1 MHNRQRSAFT
11 TIESEGA
18 LLPVDVLQRISQMDA
33 GVGGMSA
40 EAYHCGGEKLNE
52 VISDAWTAL
61 LRVWRAF
68 QEAREHL
75 TADENGERLT
85 REGWLLPLF
94 RKLDSGQLY
103 PAQPMQLGEKP
114 HTTSHGWQHV
124 PIHLVG
130 LRTGLD
136 EISRNPLTGYRFSP
150 YSLVQELL
158 NRSQDHLWG
167 VVTNGLRL
175 RLLRKNASL
184 TRQAYVEFDLEAMM
198 QGECYSDFVLF
209 WLLCHQSRVE
219 GERPGDC
226 WLEKWSHLA
235 QEQGVRV
242 LDQLRDGVEAAIN
255 VLGSGF
261 LAHPANHELHEKLRA
276 GRLRGQ
282 DYYNQVLRLV
292 YRLLILFVAADRD
305 VLFNPQADEIA
316 RKRFIHY
323 YSTTRLRALAGLR
336 VGTRHSDLFRALW
349 VVMEQLGGDTA
360 CMPLGLPA
368 LNGFL
373 FSREALPD
381 LAGCELTNHDL
392 LDAVRSLAFTD
403 HGPMRRSVD
412 YKNLGSEEL
421 GSIYESLL
429 ELHPEFNV
437 ESATFTLST
446 ASGNARKTTG
456 SYYTPTSLIDCLL
469 DSALMPVLKEAS
481 SKPDAERAILAL
493 KVCDPACG
501 SGHFLIAAAHRIAK
515 ELAAVRTGTEEPGPE
530 ERRAALRDVVS
541 HCIYG
546 VDINPMAVELCKVS
560 LWMEAIEPGK
570 PLSFLDAHIQ
580 CGNSLL
586 GATPALLRNGI
597 PDEVFEPIEGDDKKI
612 CAEFKKRNKQ
622 LRAGQQSLF
631 REDREDAIWEQQ
643 GTLMNSMLQLEE
655 MREDTVEELHR
666 KESFFKDLVQSG
678 VYTNALL
685 WANAWCAAFVWK
697 KTAEMRPPITDEEFR
712 DIGKNPHTLPAW
724 RKEEIERLARQYQ
737 FFHWHLAFPD
747 VFRVPTGDES
757 PENEQA
763 GWSGGFDVVLGN
775 PPWERIKIQE
785 KEWFAARQ
793 PAIAG
798 APNAAA
804 RRKMIAALQSSPQ
817 PGEREL
823 YAAFMED
830 QRQATGESHFVRD
843 SGRYPLCGRG
853 DVNTY
858 ALFAENMRWIVAPTG
873 RVGCIVPSGIATDD
887 TTKFFFRDVME
898 SHTLASLYS
907 FENEEF
913 IFPAVHHA
921 TKFCLLTL
929 TGPNRPKPAA
939 DFVFFARRT
948 EHLKEEARHF
958 TLSAADIALL
968 NPNTRTCPIFRSTR
982 DMELTKAIYQ
992 RVPVL
997 IKEGSPEVN
1006 PWNVSFRRMFDMA
1019 NDSHLFRTRE
1029 QLEREGWKLSG
1040 NVFHKGAERYVP
1052 LYEGKMIW
1060 HFNHRFG
1067 TYEGATKEEANQGK
1081 LPELSEEQHADP
1093 SFIAVPRYWVHE
1105 VHTPEI
1111 INDGRA
1117 GFPVFRDVTNSSVLR
1132 TAIFS
1137 IVPLVLCGD
1146 TTHVVILDYKNPYES
1161 LYVASCGSSF
1171 IFDYITRQKLGGSHL
1186 KYFVVKQLP
1195 MLPPHQFK
1203 LRCHWDRQISI
1214 GEWIAPRAL
1223 ELTYTAWDLE
1233 AFARDCGYDGPPFRW
1248 DEERRFL
1255 LRCELDAAYFHL
1267 YGIAR
1272 EDVDYIMDTFRVW
1285 REKEEKQCGEFRTKR
1300 VILEIYDEMQRA
1312 MESGEAYRTR
1322 VTPGPADPA
1331 VAHPARVKVEVRG
1344 D

>member
-1 MHNRQRSAFT
+1 MHHRQRLAFT
-11 TIESEGA
+11 TIDSEGA

-33 GVGGMSA
+33 SVGGMRA
-40 EAYHCGGEKLNE
+40 EDYHCTGEKLNE

-68 QEAREHL
+68 QEARGHL
-75 TADENGERLT
+75 PAEDSGERLT
-85 REGWLLPLF
+85 RERWLLPLF
-94 RKLDSGQLY
+94 RKLDYGQLY
-103 PAQPMQLGEKP
+103 PVQPLQIGEKP
-114 HTTSHGWQHV
+114 YPISHGWQHV

-130 LRTGLD
+130 LRTRLD

-167 VVTNGLRL
+167 VVANGLRL

-198 QGECYSDFVLF
+198 QGECYADFVLF

-255 VLGSGF
+255 VLGRGF
-261 LAHPANHELHEKLRA
+261 LAHPANQDLREKLRA
-276 GRLRGQ
+276 GRLSGQ

-292 YRLLILFVAADRD
+292 YRLLILFVAEDRD
-305 VLFNPQADEIA
+305 VLFHPQADEVA
-316 RKRFIHY
+316 RKRYIDY
-323 YSTTRLRALAGLR
+323 YSTTRLRRMAGLR
-336 VGTRHSDLFRALW
+336 VGSRHSDLFYGLW
-349 VVMEQLGGDTA
+349 LVMEQLGGDSP

-373 FSREALPD
+373 FSQQALPD

-403 HGPMRRSVD
+403 QGSMRRSVD

-437 ESATFTLST
+437 ESATFALTT

-481 SKPDAERAILAL
+481 SKPNAEQAILAL

-570 PLSFLDAHIQ
+570 PLSFLDAHIRE
-580 CGNSLL
+580 GNSLL
-586 GATPALLRNGI
+586 GATPALLRNGL
-597 PDEVFEPIEGDDKKI
+597 PDEAFEPIEGDDKKV

-631 REDREDAIWEQQ
+631 REDREDALWEHQ
-643 GTLMNSMLQLEE
+643 GALMNSMLQLEE
-655 MREDTVEELHR
+655 MREDTVEDLHR
-666 KESFFKDLVQSG
+666 KEAFFRDLVQSE
-678 VYTNALL
+678 VYENALL

-712 DIGKNPHTLPAW
+712 DIGRNPHALPAW
-724 RKEEIERLARQYQ
+724 RKEEIERLARQYR
-737 FFHWHLAFPD
+737 FFHWHLAFPE

-775 PPWERIKIQE
+775 PPWEHTALKE
-785 KEWFAARQ
+785 LEWFATRDPEIAN
-793 PAIAG
+793 AAG
-798 APNAAA
+798 AE
-804 RRKMIAALQSSPQ
+804 RKRKIEALATSDHV
-817 PGEREL
+817 L
-823 YAAFMED
+823 YSEFLEAK
-830 QRQATGESHFVRD
+830 RQQHGWSHFIRN
-843 SGRYPLCGRG
+843 SSRYPLSGQGRI
-853 DVNTY
+853 NTY
-858 ALFAENMRWIVAPTG
+858 AIFAENKRNIIGPQG
-873 RVGCIVPSGIATDD
+873 RVGCIVPSGIATDA
-887 TTKFFFRDVME
+887 TTKHFFQDLMDTR
-898 SHTLASLYS
+898 SLASLYD
-907 FENEEF
+907 FENREG
-913 IFPAVHHA
+913 IFSEVHRSY
-921 TKFCLLTL
+921 KFCLLTL
-929 TGPNRPKPAA
+929 TGTEHPATQGA
-939 DFVFFARRT
+939 NFAFFAQKVEDLYNEQYR
-948 EHLKEEARHF
+948 F
-958 TLSAADIALL
+958 TLSASDIRLL
-968 NPNTRTCPIFRSTR
+968 NPNTRTCPVFRTTH
-982 DMELTKAIYQ
+982 DLKLTKSIYEHIS
-992 RVPVL
+992 VL
-997 IKEGSPEVN
+997 IKEGSPVEN
-1006 PWNVSFRRMFDMA
+1006 LWNISLNIMFDMTA
-1019 NDSHLFRTRE
+1019 ASKLFRTRE
-1029 QLEREGWKLSG
+1029 QLENESWQLRG
-1040 NVFHKGAERYVP
+1040 NIFHKNNETYFP
-1052 LYEGKMIW
+1052 LYEGKMISSYD
-1060 HFNHRFG
+1060 HRFR
-1067 TYEGATKEEANQGK
+1067 TYNPITQEFEDVA
-1081 LPELSEEQHADP
+1081 EEQHHDP
-1093 SFIAVPRYWVHE
+1093 TQFSQPRYWIHQSNM
-1105 VHTPEI
+1105 PDAI
-1111 INDGRA
+1111 KDGQKALIAYRRIA
-1117 GFPVFRDVTNSSVLR
+1117 RSTDIR

-1137 IVPLVLCGD
+1137 PGPLVLYGD
-1146 TTHVVILDYKNPYES
+1146 TAPIILFNDQYAGKIACFAANV
-1161 LYVASCGSSF
+1161 LSF
-1171 IFDYITRQKLGGSHL
+1171 IFDYVARQKVGGTHL
-1186 KYFVVKQLP
+1186 DFFVLKQLP
-1195 MLPPHQFK
+1195 VLPPATYAA
-1203 LRCHWDRQISI
+1203 RCPWERTCTL

-1233 AFARDCGYDGPPFRW
+1233 AFARECGYAGPPFKW

-1285 REKEEKQCGEFRTKR
+1285 REKEEKQRGEFRTKR

-1312 MESGEAYRTR
+1312 IESGEAYRTR
-1322 VTPGPADPA
+1322 LTPGPADPA
-1331 VAHPARVKVEVRG
+1331 VAHALLS
-1344 D
+1344 